1 METLFKHFPMKV
13 QHDVSARRMKFQITT
28 DAIDRDGDTL
38 AAAGWDTKT
47 YEQNPTV
54 LWSHDYSALPIAK
67 TISITPTKNGL
78 MAVAE
83 FPVKGV
89 HPFADT
95 VFELLKGGFLS
106 AASVGFRPVEQSPA
120 TDRAK
125 GFNYAKQELLEWS
138 IVPIPANPEALIQM
152 SIENVKQKGLLK
164 PLADWSEKF
173 LGEYYGERGVYLPA
187 TQIEKVFTLITEQK
201 LLTPKTKSVEGMLPD
216 SGNVEVKG
224 ELLTLDVD
232 DELVLDLAEDV
243 FDIERDQLAAY
254 VRDVT
259 VKALML
265 ETEQAVVR
273 AVNYARGRVS

>member
-259 VKALML
+259 VKALIL

>member
-1 METLFKHFPMKV
+1 METLYKHFPMKV
-13 QHDVSARRMKFQITT
+13 QHDAAARRMKFTITT

-38 AAAGWDTKT
+38 SAAGWDTTT

-54 LWSHDYSALPIAK
+54 LWSHDYSSLPIAK
-67 TISITPTKNGL
+67 TISIAHTKNGL

-83 FPVKGV
+83 FPAKGV

-138 IVPIPANPEALIQM
+138 IVPIPANPEALVQM

-164 PLADWSEKF
+164 PLVDWSEKF

-187 TQIEKVFTLITEQK
+187 TQIEKVFSLITEKK
-201 LLTPKTKSVEGMLPD
+201 LLTPGGGDVET
-216 SGNVEVKG
+216 KG
-224 ELLTLDVD
+224 ELVTLDVD

-243 FDIERDQLAAY
+243 FDIERDQLAAH

-259 VKALML
+259 VKALIL